1 MNGGSV
7 ERGRRVVTAAA
18 APSGV
23 SGWLRTIPLP
33 ACPSILPL
41 AALGGVIAALLVDV
55 SALTLDL
62 IRLRRLRNGATE
74 ANVGLDISSTL
85 SGLANLLVPLAML
98 VAAVTFILWFAD
110 AYRRL
115 ASTGPT
121 GHGPEW
127 AIIGWLIPGIN
138 LFRPPQIMAEL
149 ASIRPRSSTD
159 RRGLI
164 LAIGWWLLWI
174 EGMVIQVILRFITP
188 TTNLGW
194 TRWQSS
200 ALISDLVL
208 VGAAGCAITLV
219 LMTERQLRP
228 VMAATSPA
236 P

>member
-1 MNGGSV
+1 M
-7 ERGRRVVTAAA
+7 GRVVVTAAA
-18 APSGV
+18 APTGV

-33 ACPSILPL
+33 ACPPIVPV

-62 IRLRRLRNGATE
+62 IRLSRLRNGATE

-85 SGLANLLVPLAML
+85 SGLANLVVPLAML
-98 VAAVTFILWFAD
+98 IAAAAFLWWFAD

-121 GHGPEW
+121 GYGPEW
-127 AIIGWLIPGIN
+127 AIVGWLIPGLN

-149 ASIRPRSSTD
+149 ASIRPQSSTD
-159 RRGLI
+159 RRGVI
-164 LAIGWWLLWI
+164 LSVGWWLLWI
-174 EGMVIQVILRFITP
+174 EGMVIQVILRFVTP

-208 VGAAGCAITLV
+208 VLAAGCAITLV
-219 LMTERQLRP
+219 WMVERQLRP
-228 VMAATSPA
+228 AMAAKSPTS
-236 P
+236 